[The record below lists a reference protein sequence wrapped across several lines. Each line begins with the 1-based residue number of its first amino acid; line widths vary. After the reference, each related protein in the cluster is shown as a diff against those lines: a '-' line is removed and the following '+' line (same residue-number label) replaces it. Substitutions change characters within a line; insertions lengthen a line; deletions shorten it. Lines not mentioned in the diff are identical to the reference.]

1 MLKFEPMSAP
11 RRTGPTALQL
21 TRTHF
26 GVWLLALC
34 LVGTQMLGLLH
45 SVAHAGVNP
54 IADAGAAAKVVYT
67 TEHNCVLFDALA
79 LSSCA
84 GPSTPPALFAA
95 VSIYFFLARHLA
107 LVFSADPLAF
117 QSRAPPASLS

>member
-11 RRTGPTALQL
+11 RRTAPTALQL

-45 SVAHAGVNP
+45 SVAHAGINP
-54 IADAGAAAKVVYT
+54 IDSATAAKVVYT

-95 VSIYFFLARHLA
+95 APVYFFLTRHIA

>member
-1 MLKFEPMSAP
+1 
-11 RRTGPTALQL
+11 
-21 TRTHF
+21 
-26 GVWLLALC
+26 
-34 LVGTQMLGLLH
+34 MLGLLH
-45 SVAHAGVNP
+45 SVAHAGINPVNDP
-54 IADAGAAAKVVYT
+54 DAAAKVVFA

-84 GPSTPPALFAA
+84 GPSAPPALLAA
-95 VSIYFFLARHLA
+95 APVYFFLARHIA